1 MSDEHPIMLDL
12 EPDTYYWCSCGK
24 TKNSP
29 FCDGSHEGTNFL
41 PVEFEI
47 TKNFATAIAPQMHP
61 IVMARMKNFNYF
73 RNANGLKY
81 SSHLHHNFALKRE
94 VYDDKKIT

>member
-1 MSDEHPIMLDL
+1 VEKQKTRRFVTGRTKEQIFYLYSLKSQKMSRWP
-12 EPDTYYWCSCGK
+12 
-24 TKNSP
+24 
-29 FCDGSHEGTNFL
+29 
-41 PVEFEI
+41 
-47 TKNFATAIAPQMHP
+47 FATAIAPQMHP

-81 SSHLHHNFALKRE
+81 SSHLHHNFVLKRE